1 MATGGLLAERGF
13 KFWDMG
19 MALDYKIA
27 MGGLELPRAQFRSR
41 LELARKCAAAA
52 SLPRQLWEVASQSVA
67 RVTQQHKC
75 VLQPLDAC
83 ESVAEVKEVVLE
95 LRARGAGAER
105 IQAAMARIKQMMA
118 ATAEQVQSTA
128 QPAPEDGGDA
138 GSGV

>member
-19 MALDYKIA
+19 MELDYKIA
-27 MGGLELPRAQFRSR
+27 MGGLALPRAQFRAR

-52 SLPRQLWEVASQSVA
+52 SLPRQLWEAASQSVA

-95 LRARGAGAER
+95 LRARGAAAER

-118 ATAEQVQSTA
+118 GQSTT
-128 QPAPEDGGDA
+128 QPASKDGGDA